1 MYTTNGIITE
11 VVECHECSNHRRSEM
26 KYSSINKR
34 LFVSVGWKGELVFRH
49 CYFCKE
55 ANRRHI
61 ERQIFFYCYPNLQ
74 GRFSFD
80 AGFKRY
86 CRLLC
91 VSSLSPLFSCCFVS
105 ASISAA
111 ILDILFFSHETTG
124 IIIKYIFPTSAWFS
138 YLGEKAYFRWVKR
151 LRGKGKK
158 NGLMENCFAEYWGRR
173 HKKNDRIE
181 KSLCIATLR
190 DRKRFVCLFVF
201 FKIVVKIKIR
211 TIHVRKILIQ
221 GKL

>member
-49 CYFCKE
+49 WYWKT
-55 ANRRHI
+55 N
-61 ERQIFFYCYPNLQ
+61 FFYCYPNLQ
-74 GRFSFD
+74 GSFSFD

-124 IIIKYIFPTSAWFS
+124 INIKYIFPTTAWFL
-138 YLGEKAYFRWVKR
+138 YLGEKAYFRWIKR

-158 NGLMENCFAEYWGRR
+158 NGLMENCFAEYWGWR
-173 HKKNDRIE
+173 HGKNDRIE

-201 FKIVVKIKIR
+201 F
-211 TIHVRKILIQ
+211 Q
-221 GKL
+221 NCGKD

>member
-1 MYTTNGIITE
+1 MLSKSSG
-11 VVECHECSNHRRSEM
+11 SLLFRRWLQNDIAD
-26 KYSSINKR
+26 SSVC
-34 LFVSVGWKGELVFRH
+34 F
-49 CYFCKE
+49 
-55 ANRRHI
+55 
-61 ERQIFFYCYPNLQ
+61 
-74 GRFSFD
+74 
-80 AGFKRY
+80 
-86 CRLLC
+86 
-91 VSSLSPLFSCCFVS
+91 FSCCFVS

-124 IIIKYIFPTSAWFS
+124 INIKYIFPTSAWFL

-173 HKKNDRIE
+173 HGKNDRIE

-190 DRKRFVCLFVF
+190 DRKWFVCLFVF

>member
-1 MYTTNGIITE
+1 MVMASPFIHQLDWVARKE
-11 VVECHECSNHRRSEM
+11 SD
-26 KYSSINKR
+26 
-34 LFVSVGWKGELVFRH
+34 VSVADWRYQTQVRKYDICKIYGRLIYPGLFWMNSELS
-49 CYFCKE
+49 KDK
-55 ANRRHI
+55 
-61 ERQIFFYCYPNLQ
+61 FFYCYPNLQ

-211 TIHVRKILIQ
+211 TIHDRKILIQ